1 MASREDSLVWLQRH
15 TEEYRTSRTNMSEVV
30 EDLDEVGKL
39 GQGFASVD
47 RLEEVNLGK
56 GNVSRPTYINKI
68 LSEEHKHRMSELPR
82 EFDDCF
88 AWE

>member
-1 MASREDSLVWLQRH
+1 MASREDSLAWLQQH

-68 LSEEHKHRMSELPR
+68 LFEEHKHRMSELLR